1 MPGEFHGQ
9 RGLVGYCPWG
19 HKESDMTDQISKHI
33 ELKNKKE
40 KDRYTDRLESNGKKP
55 KGRWEVREETEKKR
69 KWKIFNTQKSDMTER
84 PN

>member
-1 MPGEFHGQ
+1 M
-9 RGLVGYCPWG
+9 GYCPWG